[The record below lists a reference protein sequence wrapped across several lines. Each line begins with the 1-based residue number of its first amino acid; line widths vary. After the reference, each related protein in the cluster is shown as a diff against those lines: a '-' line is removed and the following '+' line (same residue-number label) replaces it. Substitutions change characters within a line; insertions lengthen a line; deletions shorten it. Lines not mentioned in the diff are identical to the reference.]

1 MESILEQKEK
11 LFDIAEK
18 SSSIPFFYTG
28 INFDRYLEF
37 NRSITKFAREIRDR
51 EVLDYW
57 YPIIQQYRKISLFL
71 GTTPLQAHEL
81 ESLYPIKDPPS
92 NLTGSAESSLL
103 SIFDEVRLSFDQIRE
118 SPNYLW
124 KNFVRRIKI
133 KIEETDIND
142 KDYRILNGYG
152 IVCPWNDMLEYYKQK
167 TEKINIPDLNVYLR
181 SDLKLVESLFHMTVL
196 GSSVY
201 YDKIGS
207 GHIFN
212 NPRSKFTEIIAYNIY
227 PQPPLG
233 EYFLT
238 GSPHNFLKSSEI
250 QPTER
255 KKKVEFLPEIKIQEN
270 TYVKKE
276 VDTLSGDKFEI
287 DLEEYFDSNIQ
298 FGNEIITYT
307 EKSKTT
313 DELIKVATLKLSSS
327 HGVLVDPDSDRG
339 VLSANAIFENER
351 LICTE
356 IIHTDFNDL
365 NRGDILIFST
375 GGGGEMI
382 SLVANALMREK
393 AGKYRELQNLWK
405 SKLRNLIDENGY
417 SKLVDFF
424 QKSGLEIASQANFQN
439 WSNRSPSTIAP
450 NNRDHHRLIL
460 TICRLED
467 KIEKIFE
474 ATDTIRKAHR
484 IAGKRLS
491 RMLMDQ
497 LKGSPLDDLRST
509 GRQDF
514 GGTDKIPTQKS
525 MFFLEEVLPGY
536 NFASPHDINQPH
548 PLTGY

>member
-1 MESILEQKEK
+1 VESLLEQKDR
-11 LFDIAEK
+11 LFKVAEK

-28 INFDRYLEF
+28 INFDRYMEF
-37 NRSITKFAREIRDR
+37 NKSISKFSREIRDR
-51 EVLDYW
+51 QVLDYW
-57 YPIIQQYRKISLFL
+57 YPIIQQYAKISMLL
-71 GTTPLQAHEL
+71 GTTPFQAHEL

-103 SIFDEVRLSFDQIRE
+103 IIFDEVRLNFDKIRE

-124 KNFVRRIKI
+124 DNFVRRIKI

-142 KDYRILNGYG
+142 NDLKILNGYG
-152 IVCPWNDMLEYYKQK
+152 IVCPWNELLEEFKQK
-167 TEKINIPDLNVYLR
+167 IEKINIPNLNVYLR
-181 SDLKLVESLFHMTVL
+181 SDLKLVEPLFHMTVL
-196 GSSVY
+196 GSSGY

-212 NPRSKFTEIIAYNIY
+212 NPRSKFTEIIAYNIFL
-227 PQPPLG
+227 QPRLG
-233 EYFLT
+233 EYYLT
-238 GSPHNFLKSSEI
+238 GSPHNFIKSSEI

-255 KKKVEFLPEIKIQEN
+255 KKGVEFLPEIKIQEN

-276 VDTLSGDKFEI
+276 DDTFSGDEFRI
-287 DLEEYFDSNIQ
+287 DLKDYFDSNIQ
-298 FGNEIITYT
+298 FGNGIITY
-307 EKSKTT
+307 EKNSKT

-339 VLSANAIFENER
+339 VLSANTIFKNER
-351 LICTE
+351 LICSGIT
-356 IIHTDFNDL
+356 HTDFNDL
-365 NRGDILIFST
+365 NGGDILIFST

-393 AGKYRELQNLWK
+393 AGKYRELQNHWK
-405 SKLRNLIDENGY
+405 SELRKLIDKHGY

-450 NNRDHHRLIL
+450 YNREHHRLIL
-460 TICRLED
+460 TNCGLKD

-474 ATDTIRKAHR
+474 ATDVIRKAHR
-484 IAGKRLS
+484 IAGKTLS
-491 RMLMDQ
+491 RMLMEQ
-497 LKGSPLDDLRST
+497 LEGSPLDDLRST

-525 MFFLEEVLPGY
+525 MFFLEQVLQGY
-536 NFASPHDINQPH
+536 NYASPHDINQPH
-548 PLTGY
+548 PLTVY